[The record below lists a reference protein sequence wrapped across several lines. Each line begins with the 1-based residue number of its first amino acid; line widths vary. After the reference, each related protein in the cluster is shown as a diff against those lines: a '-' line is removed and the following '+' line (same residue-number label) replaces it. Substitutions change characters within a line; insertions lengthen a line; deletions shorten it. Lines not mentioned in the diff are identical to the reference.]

1 MTIEEMKQ
9 KKKEF
14 GYTYEQIAELSG
26 LPVGT
31 VQKALGG
38 ITKTPRYDTLQAL
51 EKVFRQEEK
60 YTERV
65 GETQASY
72 GRQKKQGEY
81 TLMDYYAIPEDCRA
95 ELIDGVIY
103 EMAAPESIHQ
113 LISGE
118 LFLALKNYVRKN
130 NGKCVVQYAPVDVQ
144 LDRDDKTMVQPDILI
159 TCDRSKIKKNLI
171 YGAPDFIVEI
181 LSPSTRKTDIHLKT
195 TKYSNAGV
203 REYWLVDPDN
213 RRVMVYD
220 FVRDDFPFIY
230 GFDDQ
235 IPVRIFENECVVDF
249 AEISDYIEFLHDEE
263 IEGDV

>member
-51 EKVFRQEEK
+51 EKVLGQEK
-60 YTERV
+60 RYAQRA
-65 GETQASY
+65 GEPQAAY

-81 TLMDYYAIPEDCRA
+81 TLMDYYAIPDDCRA

-103 EMAAPESIHQ
+103 DMAAPESIHQ
-113 LISGE
+113 MISGE
-118 LFLALKNYVRKN
+118 LFLVLKNYVRKN
-130 NGKCVVQYAPVDVQ
+130 NDKCVVQYAPVDVQ
-144 LDRDDKTMVQPDILI
+144 LDRDDKTMVQPDILV
-159 TCDRSKIKKNLI
+159 TCDRSKIKKRVI
-171 YGAPDFIVEI
+171 YGAPDFVAEI
-181 LSPSTRKTDIHLKT
+181 LSPLTRKTDIHLKT

-203 REYWLVDPDN
+203 KEYWLIDPDK

-220 FVRDDFPFIY
+220 FVRDDFPFMY
-230 GFDDQ
+230 SFEDQ
-235 IPVRIFENECVVDF
+235 IPVRIFEDKCVVDF
-249 AEISDYIEFLHDEE
+249 AEISEYIEFLHDEE
-263 IEGDV
+263 TEGDV